1 MKDQIRWD
9 GLGMLRVERTPEGF
23 LKGHVVVTRSG
34 IFNYMQPDG
43 SVMRELRHPNDVF
56 DSRSLDTM
64 KLVPIVMDH
73 PAPDPVTGSRLVN
86 SENAKKLSVGAT
98 GEQYQVIDGH
108 VAIPVLI
115 TDAAAVQKVER
126 GTNQVSMGYVCDTET
141 EPGIYDGMNYDTRQ
155 RGIRYNHMAVVDV
168 ARAGPDARIRMDS
181 GATLITEE
189 ESSMADKVT
198 VKLDGLTY
206 EAAPEVA
213 KALEKAQERGD
224 KAEADAATHK
234 TTADKATA
242 RADAAEGEV
251 KKIKDSIPSLVK
263 ARSSLERSAS
273 DILGKDA
280 KLDGDDAS
288 IMKQVIVKVSPEAKL
303 DGVSD
308 DYLRARFDAAV
319 ESFGDNTDAA
329 KRKALGLDVR
339 DPKEQRAD
347 STSAQERHRQRMLN
361 GGADPATK

>member
-9 GLGMLRVERTPEGF
+9 GLGTLRVERTPEGF
-23 LKGHVVVTRSG
+23 LKGSVVVTRSG

-43 SVMRELRHPNDVF
+43 KVMRELRHPNDVF

-64 KLVPIVMDH
+64 KMVPIVMDH

-86 SENAKKLSVGAT
+86 AENAKRLSVGAT
-98 GEQYQVIDGH
+98 GENYQVVDGH
-108 VAIPVLI
+108 VAIPILI
-115 TDAAAVQKVER
+115 TNADAVRKVEA

-141 EPGIYDGMNYDTRQ
+141 EPGVYDGMNYDTRQ

-189 ESSMADKVT
+189 ESSMGT
-198 VKLDGLTY
+198 IKLDGISY
-206 EAAPEVA
+206 EAAPEVIN
-213 KALEKAQERGD
+213 ALNKAQERGD
-224 KAEADAATHK
+224 KAEADAAAAK
-234 TTADKATA
+234 SAADKDKA
-242 RADAAEGEV
+242 RADAADAEV
-251 KKIKDSIPSLVK
+251 KKTKDSIPALVK
-263 ARSSLERSAS
+263 ARASLERSAA

-280 KLDGDDAS
+280 KLDGDDNS
-288 IMKQVIVKVSPEAKL
+288 IMKQVIMKASPEAKL

-319 ESFGDNTDAA
+319 ESLGDNADAA

-347 STSAQERHRQRMLN
+347 SASAQERHRQRLLN